1 MTAQITGDL
10 IKENLKLA
18 SLPDIYL
25 RIEETVNDP
34 TSSFDTMARII
45 EQDAALTVQ
54 LLKVANSSL
63 YAFPYKI
70 QSVSR
75 AISIIGTQQLRDLVL
90 AATVIR
96 FFNSVPL
103 GSVNMES
110 FWRHSI
116 ACAIICRAIATFR
129 REPNVERFYVSGLLH
144 DVGRLVMFMHLG
156 DKVSLL
162 LKRRD
167 EQADLLFR
175 IEEQILGF
183 DHASLGGSL
192 MAAWQLPPVFEEAVR
207 CHHTPTEAM
216 NYPIE
221 AAVVHVADSIANALR
236 LGTSGERYVPP
247 IVSAAWSRLAL
258 PESSLN
264 QVIEYTEQHYRQA
277 VDVFLG

>member
-18 SLPDIYL
+18 TLPDIYH

-34 TSSFDTMARII
+34 TSSFNAMARII

-54 LLKVANSSL
+54 ILKVANSSL

-96 FFNSVPL
+96 FFNQVPL

-116 ACAIICRAIATFR
+116 ACATICRAIATFR

-144 DVGRLVMFMHLG
+144 DVGRLVIFMHLEE
-156 DKVSLL
+156 KVSLL
-162 LKRRD
+162 LRRRD
-167 EQADLLFR
+167 EVGDLLFR
-175 IEEQILGF
+175 VEHNILGF
-183 DHASLGGSL
+183 DHAGLGGSL
-192 MAAWQLPPVFEEAVR
+192 LDAWQLPPVFEEAVR
-207 CHHTPTEAM
+207 CHHAPNEAV

-236 LGTSGERYVPP
+236 MGTSGERYVPP
-247 IVSAAWSRLAL
+247 IDPTAWSRLAL
-258 PESSLN
+258 PESSLD
-264 QVIEYTEQHYRQA
+264 QIIEYTEQNYRQA

>member
-1 MTAQITGDL
+1 MTAQTTGDL
-10 IKENLKLA
+10 IKENLQLA
-18 SLPDIYL
+18 TLPDIYH

-34 TSSFDTMARII
+34 TSSFDAMARII

-54 LLKVANSSL
+54 ILKVANSSL

-96 FFNSVPL
+96 FFNQVPV
-103 GSVNMES
+103 GTVNMEG

-144 DVGRLVMFMHLG
+144 DVGRLVMFMHLEEQ
-156 DKVSLL
+156 VTPLL
-162 LKRRD
+162 RRRD
-167 EQADLLFR
+167 ESGDLLFR
-175 IEEQILGF
+175 VEHELLGF
-183 DHASLGGSL
+183 DHAGLGGSL
-192 MAAWQLPPVFEEAVR
+192 LAAWQLPPVFEEAVR
-207 CHHTPTEAM
+207 CHHTPTEAV

-221 AAVVHVADSIANALR
+221 CAVVHVADSIANALR
-236 LGTSGERYVPP
+236 MGTSGERYVPP
-247 IVSAAWSRLAL
+247 IDPGAWSRLAL
-258 PESSLN
+258 PESALD
-264 QVIEYTEQHYRQA
+264 QIIEYTEQHYQQA